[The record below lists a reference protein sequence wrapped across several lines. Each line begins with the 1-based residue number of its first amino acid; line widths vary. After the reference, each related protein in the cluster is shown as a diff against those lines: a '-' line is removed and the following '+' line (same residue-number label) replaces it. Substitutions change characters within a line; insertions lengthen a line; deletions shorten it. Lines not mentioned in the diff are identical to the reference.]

1 MICASVLVVQGVECH
16 NTMDSATVFFV
27 CSKCTVCVCLCLY
40 TGTAHSI
47 DWERV
52 THCNLRQVDHTFSSR
67 EHLHD
72 LLFITI
78 FWNNWPTRLAV
89 ESDFSKL
96 NQQITSCSWSPLNE
110 ILLQT
115 GPLTFL
121 SDFHPIDT
129 LFHFWTHWHIM
140 QWFVKTSIFGWWNFM
155 LMDKCLTCPFEVRR
169 NRIRVITT
177 KKNKTSVY
185 SLAPKSSSVL
195 LDVFSGVPPLS
206 GRTHNCAVAS
216 FLLSVPPVKIFLR
229 LSLIPLPSSPVRCQ
243 QVPVLSGC
251 LHILSFNWNTTSPL
265 WQLCLSF
272 IFSLQNL
279 TVSDFF
285 SFLSAFHFPGY
296 HDWGPPYQQASQNH
310 HFKSTKVLWLTVDH
324 TFIHFAGDLI
334 ESTYKSH
341 SIFAR

>member
-1 MICASVLVVQGVECH
+1 
-16 NTMDSATVFFV
+16 
-27 CSKCTVCVCLCLY
+27 
-40 TGTAHSI
+40 
-47 DWERV
+47 
-52 THCNLRQVDHTFSSR
+52 
-67 EHLHD
+67 
-72 LLFITI
+72 
-78 FWNNWPTRLAV
+78 
-89 ESDFSKL
+89 
-96 NQQITSCSWSPLNE
+96 
-110 ILLQT
+110 
-115 GPLTFL
+115 
-121 SDFHPIDT
+121 
-129 LFHFWTHWHIM
+129 
-140 QWFVKTSIFGWWNFM
+140 
-155 LMDKCLTCPFEVRR
+155 MDKCLTCPFEVRR

-272 IFSLQNL
+272 IFSLPNL

-285 SFLSAFHFPGY
+285 FFSLFLPLSRIPWLSTTIPISFCYIP
-296 HDWGPPYQQASQNH
+296 QNH
-310 HFKSTKVLWLTVDH
+310 HFKSTYQPIRILWLTVDH
-324 TFIHFAGDLI
+324 TSIHFAGDLI

-341 SIFAR
+341 SIFARWWLFIT